1 MAAYSMDLRER
12 VAHACDRGMPVAA
25 VATHFE
31 GSVAW
36 GDRVRQRR
44 RATGAISPRQQTKF
58 RGRSLSNHEE
68 MRLVALITVKPDATL
83 AELQQALPT
92 RAALSTLWRAIDR
105 LGLTVKKNGTRRRAA
120 TP

>member
-1 MAAYSMDLRER
+1 MAAYSMDLRKR
-12 VAHACDRGMPVAA
+12 VARTCDRGIPVAA
-25 VATHFE
+25 VAAQFE
-31 GSVAW
+31 VSVAW
-36 GDRVRQRR
+36 VYRLLQRR
-44 RATGAISPRQQTKF
+44 RETGSISPRQQTKF
-58 RGRSLSNHEE
+58 RGRSLSSDEE
-68 MRLVALITVKPDATL
+68 VRLVALITVKPDATL